1 LFRCDAE
8 TLVAKDFYNI
18 KHAISDKIIKSL
30 DSPPKIIR
38 LKPESVLKY
47 VCDKI
52 GVNID
57 VARNTRIGIGIRAK
71 MIAAVIISEQ
81 NEITLDEIAALLNL
95 RNHATILHYFRSIS
109 NDRLRFNPILRNDWD
124 NIVNSLNMNKIYY
137 YKAGSGG
144 SRRGVTAVY
153 IYSGEKKKY
162 KTVKSAAMSIGVSE
176 SYVGMC
182 AKKGLATNNGYALC
196 FS

>member
-1 LFRCDAE
+1 MIKKTVNTNELLFRCDAE

-71 MIAAVIISEQ
+71 M
-81 NEITLDEIAALLNL
+81 IAALLNL

-196 FS
+196 